1 MTTTLTRPAYRES
14 PYVRYVV
21 SQSVSVLGDQ
31 VWYVALSWAAVQQS
45 TPAVAGVIVSVSA
58 LPRLLLMLFGGP
70 LVDRYGPRRLMI
82 GSDLLRVVVSVA
94 AAGVALWQ
102 PTIALLVVV
111 ALVFGAVDA
120 VFLPAAGS
128 MQPRLLRTDQL
139 SSGAAL
145 RELTQRAALTLGA
158 PLGGILVA
166 VGGLPLASCV
176 NAVTFAVSALA
187 IASVRPRTD
196 AATGTPERY
205 LIALR
210 AGFGYLARH
219 RVLRTSMAVGFIGN
233 LGFVGPMNVGL
244 ALLSSD
250 RGWGSAGIGYLLA
263 GFGIGAA
270 ASATLLL
277 KVRIRDRIGLWIA
290 LAAAGE
296 AAGITAMALAP
307 NLAAAIAASAL
318 TGLSSGVFGVLGAS
332 LNQALTEDRFRGRV
346 GSVNALASMG
356 VTPLV
361 MVVTGIAVSAY
372 GLVPTFAG
380 GGAIELLAAAI
391 CLSVRDLRRAT
402 LR

>member
-1 MTTTLTRPAYRES
+1 
-14 PYVRYVV
+14 
-21 SQSVSVLGDQ
+21 
-31 VWYVALSWAAVQQS
+31 
-45 TPAVAGVIVSVSA
+45 
-58 LPRLLLMLFGGP
+58 
-70 LVDRYGPRRLMI
+70 
-82 GSDLLRVVVSVA
+82 
-94 AAGVALWQ
+94 
-102 PTIALLVVV
+102 
-111 ALVFGAVDA
+111 
-120 VFLPAAGS
+120 
-128 MQPRLLRTDQL
+128 
-139 SSGAAL
+139 
-145 RELTQRAALTLGA
+145 
-158 PLGGILVA
+158 
-166 VGGLPLASCV
+166 
-176 NAVTFAVSALA
+176 
-187 IASVRPRTD
+187 
-196 AATGTPERY
+196 
-205 LIALR
+205 
-210 AGFGYLARH
+210 
-219 RVLRTSMAVGFIGN
+219 
-233 LGFVGPMNVGL
+233 MNVGL

-402 LR
+402 PEVTLARSGLWD